1 VSKLKFS
8 TKGRYGLRAM
18 VYLAMQAEGE
28 PVALINIAE
37 SQNISMNYLEQV
49 FAILRKAGLIKSIK
63 GAYGGYILSER
74 ADQLKVGKIL
84 RALEGSLSVIDEKIE
99 DFNGEEASIQ
109 ECIKINVWD
118 RMDDYLNKFLDSIT
132 LGDLVSDYR
141 KMIGFENTMYYI

>member
-1 VSKLKFS
+1 MKFS